1 MNKLSSK
8 SNKDRGHL
16 MTEQVNKRIDD
27 LEEIFKIILVVIF
40 MLGGFYFIGW
50 IFIVGGESI
59 KFLMEDN
66 KRKVDNLDKPKKK
79 RKK

>member
-1 MNKLSSK
+1 M
-8 SNKDRGHL
+8 
-16 MTEQVNKRIDD
+16 I
-27 LEEIFKIILVVIF
+27 EEIFKIILVVIF